1 MDTSL
6 ATFFLVHHDLFVESL
21 YGFGSEEQKAR
32 LLDDAANL
40 RTTGAF
46 ALTEPEHGS
55 DVAGGMETVARRVP
69 GGGPDGGDTWV
80 LNGAKRW
87 IGNGT
92 FCDYML
98 VWARDEAGGAI
109 RGFIVDAT
117 LPGVTR
123 TRIENKI
130 ALRTVQNADI
140 VLKDVQ
146 VAEADRFAGINSFED
161 TNELLRGSR
170 IMVAWQ
176 GVGQQLAAFDVARQ
190 YAVERQQFGRPL
202 AKFQLVQQQLV
213 TMLGNAVAS
222 MGMMVRIAQLQDQ
235 GAADMPQVALAK
247 SYVSGRMR
255 ETVAM
260 GRSLL
265 GGNGIVTDYRMAKIF
280 ADAEAIYT
288 YEGSFEINTLIVGRA
303 VTGRPRSSRPGAGP
317 DLEQPGFFLP
327 GLDPV
332 VQAVVLHRHGAR
344 AVRGKGAGVV
354 DRPVKSKIT
363 VRFPSGSTR
372 GRAVETFR
380 HSSVASPLVSSWNV
394 TVSAP
399 SFSSSA
405 CRWNS
410 WSLPGS
416 RNTSSPTERWT
427 PSTSGLAVP
436 IGTSTGS
443 G

>member
-1 MDTSL
+1 MPYPGPAANSADSLPAADFFGFESLLSQREQRKLEELREFLAAEIAPFATDWWNNAEFPAHILPKLAALELSAPAQRGYSHLFAGLVIAEMTRVDTSI

-32 LLDDAANL
+32 LLDDAASL

-55 DVAGGMETVARRVP
+55 DVAGGMETRARRVSALTGAP
-69 GGGPDGGDTWV
+69 DDGGDCWV

-98 VWARDEAGGAI
+98 VWARDEADGAI
-109 RGFIVDAT
+109 RGFIVDAA
-117 LPGVTR
+117 LPGVSR
-123 TRIENKI
+123 SRIEHKI

-140 VLKDVQ
+140 VFHDVR
-146 VAEADRFAGINSFED
+146 VAEADRFAGIGSFED

-176 GVGQQLAAFDVARQ
+176 AVGQQLAAFDVARQ
-190 YAVERQQFGRPL
+190 HAVERHQFGRPL
-202 AKFQLVQQQLV
+202 AKFQLIQQQLV

-222 MGMMVRIAQLQDQ
+222 MGMMVRIAQLQQ
-235 GAADMPQVALAK
+235 EGTADMAQVALAK
-247 SYVSGRMR
+247 SYTSARMR

-260 GRSLL
+260 GRSIL

-303 VTGRPRSSRPGAGP
+303 VTG
-317 DLEQPGFFLP
+317 
-327 GLDPV
+327 
-332 VQAVVLHRHGAR
+332 
-344 AVRGKGAGVV
+344 
-354 DRPVKSKIT
+354 
-363 VRFPSGSTR
+363 
-372 GRAVETFR
+372 
-380 HSSVASPLVSSWNV
+380 
-394 TVSAP
+394 VSAI
-399 SFSSSA
+399 
-405 CRWNS
+405 
-410 WSLPGS
+410 
-416 RNTSSPTERWT
+416 
-427 PSTSGLAVP
+427 V
-436 IGTSTGS
+436 
-443 G
+443 

>member
-1 MDTSL
+1 MMPAGLADPPAPAESVAGLPTADFFDFESMLNAGEQAKLAELRVFLAREVAPFAGEWWNKAEFPAHILPKLAALELSAPAQRGYSNLFAGLVIAEMTRVDTSL
-6 ATFFLVHHDLFVESL
+6 ATFFLVHHDLFVEAL
-21 YGFGSEEQKAR
+21 YGFGSEEQRAR
-32 LLDDAANL
+32 LLDDAASL

-69 GGGPDGGDTWV
+69 GGAPDGGDSWV

-98 VWARDEAGGAI
+98 VWARDEADGGV

-117 LPGVTR
+117 LPGVSR
-123 TRIENKI
+123 SRIENKI

-140 VLKDVQ
+140 VFKDVR
-146 VAEADRFAGINSFED
+146 VAESDRFAGINSFED

-202 AKFQLVQQQLV
+202 AQFQLVQQQLV

-222 MGMMVRIAQLQDQ
+222 MGMMAGLARLQDA

-247 SYVSGRMR
+247 SYLSARMR
-255 ETVAM
+255 ETVAL
-260 GRSLL
+260 GRSIL

-280 ADAEAIYT
+280 SDAEAIYT

-303 VTGRPRSSRPGAGP
+303 VTG
-317 DLEQPGFFLP
+317 L
-327 GLDPV
+327 
-332 VQAVVLHRHGAR
+332 
-344 AVRGKGAGVV
+344 
-354 DRPVKSKIT
+354 
-363 VRFPSGSTR
+363 
-372 GRAVETFR
+372 
-380 HSSVASPLVSSWNV
+380 
-394 TVSAP
+394 SAI
-399 SFSSSA
+399 
-405 CRWNS
+405 
-410 WSLPGS
+410 
-416 RNTSSPTERWT
+416 
-427 PSTSGLAVP
+427 V
-436 IGTSTGS
+436 
-443 G
+443 

>member
-1 MDTSL
+1 MSRSAGGTAEDPTAGLPAADFFDFEALLNTRERKKLGELRDFLAREIAPYAGDWWNNAEFPAHILPKLAALELSAPAQRGYSNLFAGFVIAEMTRVDTSI

-21 YGFGSEEQKAR
+21 YGFGSDEQKAR
-32 LLDDAANL
+32 LLEDAAAL

-69 GGGPDGGDTWV
+69 AAADNGLPDGGEHWV

-98 VWARDEAGGAI
+98 VWARDEADGAI

-117 LPGVTR
+117 LPGVSR
-123 TRIENKI
+123 SRIEHKI

-140 VLKDVQ
+140 VFADVL
-146 VAEADRFAGINSFED
+146 VREADRFAGINSFED

-202 AKFQLVQQQLV
+202 AKFQLIQHQLV

-235 GAADMPQVALAK
+235 GEADMPQVALAK
-247 SYVSGRMR
+247 SYVSARMR
-255 ETVAM
+255 ETVAL

-288 YEGSFEINTLIVGRA
+288 YEGSYEINTLIVGRA
-303 VTGRPRSSRPGAGP
+303 VTG
-317 DLEQPGFFLP
+317 
-327 GLDPV
+327 
-332 VQAVVLHRHGAR
+332 
-344 AVRGKGAGVV
+344 
-354 DRPVKSKIT
+354 
-363 VRFPSGSTR
+363 
-372 GRAVETFR
+372 
-380 HSSVASPLVSSWNV
+380 
-394 TVSAP
+394 VSAI
-399 SFSSSA
+399 
-405 CRWNS
+405 
-410 WSLPGS
+410 
-416 RNTSSPTERWT
+416 
-427 PSTSGLAVP
+427 V
-436 IGTSTGS
+436 
-443 G
+443 

>member
-1 MDTSL
+1 MTTGQPAPPAVAANAVDSLPTADFFGFETLLSGPEQRKLGELREFLAAEIAPFATDWWNNAEFPAHILPKLAALELSAPAQRGYSHLFAGLVIAEMTRVDTSI

-55 DVAGGMETVARRVP
+55 DVAGGMETRARRVP
-69 GGGPDGGDTWV
+69 GSAADGGDAWI

-98 VWARDEAGGAI
+98 VWARDEADGAI
-109 RGFIVDAT
+109 RGFIVDAA

-123 TRIENKI
+123 SRIENKI

-140 VLKDVQ
+140 VFRDVQ
-146 VAEADRFAGINSFED
+146 VAEADRFAGIGSFED

-176 GVGQQLAAFDVARQ
+176 AVGQQLAAFDVARQ
-190 YAVERQQFGRPL
+190 HAVERQQFGRPL
-202 AKFQLVQQQLV
+202 AKFQLIQQQLV

-222 MGMMVRIAQLQDQ
+222 MGMMVRIAQLQQ
-235 GAADMPQVALAK
+235 EGTADMAQVALAK
-247 SYVSGRMR
+247 SYTSARMR

-260 GRSLL
+260 GRSIL

-303 VTGRPRSSRPGAGP
+303 VTG
-317 DLEQPGFFLP
+317 
-327 GLDPV
+327 
-332 VQAVVLHRHGAR
+332 
-344 AVRGKGAGVV
+344 
-354 DRPVKSKIT
+354 
-363 VRFPSGSTR
+363 
-372 GRAVETFR
+372 
-380 HSSVASPLVSSWNV
+380 
-394 TVSAP
+394 VSAI
-399 SFSSSA
+399 
-405 CRWNS
+405 
-410 WSLPGS
+410 
-416 RNTSSPTERWT
+416 
-427 PSTSGLAVP
+427 V
-436 IGTSTGS
+436 
-443 G
+443 

>member
-1 MDTSL
+1 MTGSEMAAAEVTETGPAAPSVAGLPTADFFDYEALLSTAERAKLAQLREFLAAEVAPFATGWWNKAEFPAHILPKLAALELSAPAQRGYSNLFAGIVIAEMTRVDTSL

-32 LLDDAANL
+32 LLEDAANL

-46 ALTEPEHGS
+46 ALTEPDHGS
-55 DVAGGMETVARRVP
+55 DVAGGMETRARRVP
-69 GGGPDGGDTWV
+69 GGAAGGGDAWV

-98 VWARDEAGGAI
+98 VWARDEADGGI

-117 LPGVTR
+117 LPGVSR
-123 TRIENKI
+123 SRIENKS

-140 VLKDVQ
+140 VFTAVR
-146 VAEADRFAGINSFED
+146 VAETDRFAGISSFED

-190 YAVERQQFGRPL
+190 YAVERQQFGRPQ
-202 AKFQLVQQQLV
+202 AKFQLV

-222 MGMMVRIAQLQDQ
+222 MGMMVRIAQLQDE

-247 SYVSGRMR
+247 SYVSARMR

-280 ADAEAIYT
+280 SDAEAIYT
-288 YEGSFEINTLIVGRA
+288 YEGSFEINTLITGRA
-303 VTGRPRSSRPGAGP
+303 VTG
-317 DLEQPGFFLP
+317 
-327 GLDPV
+327 
-332 VQAVVLHRHGAR
+332 
-344 AVRGKGAGVV
+344 
-354 DRPVKSKIT
+354 
-363 VRFPSGSTR
+363 
-372 GRAVETFR
+372 
-380 HSSVASPLVSSWNV
+380 
-394 TVSAP
+394 VSAI
-399 SFSSSA
+399 
-405 CRWNS
+405 
-410 WSLPGS
+410 
-416 RNTSSPTERWT
+416 
-427 PSTSGLAVP
+427 V
-436 IGTSTGS
+436 
-443 G
+443 

>member
-1 MDTSL
+1 MSRRTDTPAEDPTPGLPTADFFDFEALLNARERNKLAELRDFLAREIAPYAGDWWNKAEFPAHILPKLAALELSAPAQRGYSNLFAGLVIAEMTRVDTSI

-21 YGFGSEEQKAR
+21 YGFGSDEQKAR
-32 LLDDAANL
+32 LLEDAAGL
-40 RTTGAF
+40 RITGAF

-55 DVAGGMETVARRVP
+55 DVAGGMETRARRVP
-69 GGGPDGGDTWV
+69 DGADDAGSPGGDVW
-80 LNGAKRW
+80 LINGAKRW

-98 VWARDEAGGAI
+98 VWARDEADGAI

-117 LPGVTR
+117 LPGVSR
-123 TRIENKI
+123 SRIENKI

-140 VLKDVQ
+140 VFTDVA
-146 VAEADRFAGINSFED
+146 VREADRFAGISSFED

-202 AKFQLVQQQLV
+202 AKFQLIQQQLV

-247 SYVSGRMR
+247 SYVSARMR

-288 YEGSFEINTLIVGRA
+288 YEGSYEINTLIVGRA
-303 VTGRPRSSRPGAGP
+303 VTG
-317 DLEQPGFFLP
+317 
-327 GLDPV
+327 
-332 VQAVVLHRHGAR
+332 
-344 AVRGKGAGVV
+344 
-354 DRPVKSKIT
+354 
-363 VRFPSGSTR
+363 
-372 GRAVETFR
+372 
-380 HSSVASPLVSSWNV
+380 
-394 TVSAP
+394 VSAI
-399 SFSSSA
+399 
-405 CRWNS
+405 
-410 WSLPGS
+410 
-416 RNTSSPTERWT
+416 
-427 PSTSGLAVP
+427 V
-436 IGTSTGS
+436 
-443 G
+443 

>member
-1 MDTSL
+1 MLAANAMDSLPTADFFGFESLLSDRERQKLAELREFLAAEIAPFATEWWNNAEFPAHLLPKLAALELSAPAQRGYSHLFAGLVIAEITRVDTSI

-55 DVAGGMETVARRVP
+55 DVAGGMETRARRVA
-69 GGGPDGGDTWV
+69 GGADDGGDCWV

-98 VWARDEAGGAI
+98 VWARDEADGAI
-109 RGFIVDAT
+109 RGFIVDAN
-117 LPGVTR
+117 LPGVSR
-123 TRIENKI
+123 SRIENKI

-140 VLKDVQ
+140 VFRDVR
-146 VAEADRFAGINSFED
+146 VAEADRFAGIGSFED

-176 GVGQQLAAFDVARQ
+176 AVGQQLAAFDVARQ
-190 YAVERQQFGRPL
+190 HAVERQQFGRPL
-202 AKFQLVQQQLV
+202 AKFQLIQQQLV

-222 MGMMVRIAQLQDQ
+222 MGMMVRIAQLQQ
-235 GAADMPQVALAK
+235 EGRADMAQVALAK
-247 SYVSGRMR
+247 SYTSARMR

-260 GRSLL
+260 GRSIL
-265 GGNGIVTDYRMAKIF
+265 GGNGIVSDFRMAKIF

-303 VTGRPRSSRPGAGP
+303 VTG
-317 DLEQPGFFLP
+317 
-327 GLDPV
+327 
-332 VQAVVLHRHGAR
+332 
-344 AVRGKGAGVV
+344 
-354 DRPVKSKIT
+354 
-363 VRFPSGSTR
+363 
-372 GRAVETFR
+372 
-380 HSSVASPLVSSWNV
+380 
-394 TVSAP
+394 VSAI
-399 SFSSSA
+399 
-405 CRWNS
+405 
-410 WSLPGS
+410 
-416 RNTSSPTERWT
+416 
-427 PSTSGLAVP
+427 V
-436 IGTSTGS
+436 
-443 G
+443 